1 MLGGLGDTDMDLAS
15 LMLAR
20 QDVGQTAPAD
30 AAATTSGGTIN
41 FLDILHEP
49 GPALEELSGMSFLWP
64 TVMAVLGLLCI
75 LNGYRW
81 HRPIVALIAFLGGIG
96 IGRQLAEGMES
107 PVLLAMSVGLL
118 FAIVATPM
126 LRVTV
131 AVLAGATGAFIG
143 GNVYRGL
150 AELPGLGLSLTT
162 ADAWV
167 GALVGFVAVA
177 MLSLLLFRFVIV
189 MFTSVGGAGML
200 VFGLVAMLMHV
211 EDWREPVTR
220 SLIAPV
226 TRADGQI
233 VANLMLPMITLLAAV
248 GGYIVQHSRL
258 QAEGV
263 PIFSNKEEKKK
274 SS

>member
-1 MLGGLGDTDMDLAS
+1 MHLAS

-20 QDVGQTAPAD
+20 QDVAANAPAD
-30 AAATTSGGTIN
+30 GAPAATGGSIN
-41 FLDILHEP
+41 YLDILHEP
-49 GPALEELSGMSFLWP
+49 GPVLEELSAMSFLWP

-96 IGRQLAEGMES
+96 IGRQLADGMES
-107 PVLLAMSVGLL
+107 PVLLALSVGLL

-150 AELPGLGLSLTT
+150 AEVPGIGLSLSTT
-162 ADAWV
+162 DAWV

-226 TRADGQI
+226 TRPDGQV

-258 QAEGV
+258 QSEGV
-263 PIFSNKEEKKK
+263 PIFSNREEKKK
-274 SS
+274 SA

>member
-1 MLGGLGDTDMDLAS
+1 MLGGLGDTDMLLAS

-20 QDVGQTAPAD
+20 QDVAANAPAD
-30 AAATTSGGTIN
+30 GAPAATGGSIN
-41 FLDILHEP
+41 YLDILHEP
-49 GPALEELSGMSFLWP
+49 GPVLEELSAMSFLWP

-107 PVLLAMSVGLL
+107 PVLLALSVGLL

-131 AVLAGATGAFIG
+131 AVLAGVTGAFIG
-143 GNVYRGL
+143 GNIYRGL
-150 AELPGLGLSLTT
+150 AEMPGIGLSLTAT
-162 ADAWV
+162 DAWV

-220 SLIAPV
+220 SLITPV
-226 TRADGQI
+226 TRADGQV

-248 GGYIVQHSRL
+248 GGYIIQHSRL
-258 QAEGV
+258 QSEGV
-263 PIFSNKEEKKK
+263 PIFSNPEEKKK
-274 SS
+274 SA